1 MGKVSIQNM
10 SRHVAFIFLS
20 FFFLEAHA
28 AVVTTTSEPHVSLAS
43 WDDTC
48 VKFCH
53 PFYMG
58 LTGGGGSTTWGTL
71 VPPKSRRIEAM
82 DLSTPTSVREG
93 GAIWGAFIGYEFLP
107 TFAIETAYTHF
118 PPAKVRFSEM
128 SLFSFEHNNLTEFTT
143 QTESLYLIAK
153 FMVIIPGTSVRV
165 FSALGPAGLHRR
177 DFIEDR
183 WRMSA
188 AFNAGLNY
196 NFTPRIMGEV
206 AFNYTSGFGVS
217 EINPTQDFMPFVYS
231 AFVRLAYRFL

>member
-1 MGKVSIQNM
+1 MSVNSLIK
-10 SRHVAFIFLS
+10 SRHIALVLLS
-20 FFFLEAHA
+20 FFFLETSA
-28 AVVTTTSEPHVSLAS
+28 ANELGRDNTRLMLSQF
-43 WDDTC
+43 DDTC

-53 PFYMG
+53 PFYIGM
-58 LTGGGGSTTWGTL
+58 TGGGGSTTWGTL
-71 VPPKSRRIEAM
+71 VPPKAHRIEAM

-93 GAIWGAFIGYEFLP
+93 GAIWGAFVGYEFMP

-143 QTESLYLIAK
+143 QTESIYLIAK

-196 NFTPRIMGEV
+196 NFTPRIMGEI